1 MKRHIPI
8 VLAAGLMIAATRPAG
23 ALNVGPIDHAATTAE
38 CAACH
43 MAFPSELLP
52 QRSWQALLG
61 DLSHHFGE
69 DASLAP
75 EVQADIL
82 NYLVKNSADTS
93 DNQKARRLLR
103 GLADNLTPL
112 RVTEMPWWKRS
123 HSEVSAKRYTRPEIK
138 SAANC
143 VACHRGADK
152 GEFYEE

>member
-1 MKRHIPI
+1 MKRHVPL
-8 VLAAGLMIAATRPAG
+8 VLATALTLAATQPAG

-52 QRSWQALLG
+52 LRSWQALMG

-75 EVQADIL
+75 GVQADIL
-82 NYLVKNSADTS
+82 DYLVKNSADTS
-93 DNQKARRLLR
+93 DNQKTRRLLR
-103 GLADNLTPL
+103 GLADNVTPL

-123 HSEVSAKRYTRPEIK
+123 HNEVSAKRYTRPEIK